1 MARKVAD
8 FAVRIA
14 NRLLKLIRKG
24 PDTWDRQSFVRFRA
38 SAGAATA

>member
-24 PDTWDRQSFVRFRA
+24 PDTHAR
-38 SAGAATA
+38 AGA

>member
-14 NRLLKLIRKG
+14 NRLLKLIPKG
-24 PDTWDRQSFVRFRA
+24 PGHSRWR
-38 SAGAATA
+38 GA

>member
-24 PDTWDRQSFVRFRA
+24 PVTWDGQTFLGFRA